1 MLDNMQFSM
10 VPAEAAWYAAWVMPR
25 HEKAVSRLLKQLGY
39 VEFLPLYEAR
49 RRWSDR
55 VKKVRLPLFSGY
67 VFCQLDAPNPAKIVS
82 LPGILAVVK
91 NGNRWAAI
99 DAAELA
105 AIQRVVNGNIAV
117 EPCPFVTKGDR
128 VRIESG
134 PLAGLSGILQEIHG
148 RRQLVL
154 SISEIGRSVAV
165 AVHDQDVRLLDAAL
179 AAQRLA
185 IDGPALPAAS
195 GGFPELA
202 R

>member
-1 MLDNMQFSM
+1 MLNKMQFSM

-25 HEKAVSRLLKQLGY
+25 HEKTVSRLLKQLGY
-39 VEFLPLYEAR
+39 REFLPLYEAR

-67 VFCQLDAPNPAKIVS
+67 VFCQLDAGNPAKIVS
-82 LPGILAVVK
+82 LPGILSIVK

-105 AIQRVVNGNIAV
+105 AIQRVVNGNVAV
-117 EPCPFVTKGDR
+117 EPCPFVTKGDC

-134 PLAGLSGILQEIHG
+134 PLAGLSGILQEVHG

-154 SISEIGRSVAV
+154 SISEIARSVAV
-165 AVHDQDVRLLDAAL
+165 AINDQDMRLVDAAL
-179 AAQRLA
+179 AAPRLV
-185 IDGPALPAAS
+185 IDGPALPAS
-195 GGFPELA
+195 GGGFPELA